1 MALTDREVAL
11 LQMAHSRPGISRADA
26 ARALGISTG
35 GASQLV
41 ATLVQAGM
49 LAEGAAVPSGARG
62 RPTRALVA
70 SARGPLVLAAQ
81 LTHEFWR
88 VDVLEIG
95 GAAVAT
101 EQTRHNGPDDP
112 DGDRT
117 LAALAAQVQRLV
129 QAFPHRI
136 RGLGVSAPGTILD
149 GYRLTA
155 VGLGWRDVDLRR
167 IWPDAGLF
175 YADNDATL
183 GGLAESM
190 RGAAVGARL
199 GLHLRIDAGVGGA
212 LVESGHV
219 VRGAQGVGGE
229 FGHLPFGDPAIR
241 CPCGAQGCWGTSVDG
256 SALARLLNDDPPAD
270 SVTFAERVLARAVAG
285 NELASGAV
293 RTVAANFGRGLAGLV
308 NAVDPDVVTVA
319 GLAPRILAVAPD
331 EAQRSYVAGLM
342 EFRRNAPVEVRAAG
356 LGEAGPLIGAAEQVW
371 SLLWRQLQSDPICE
385 TPSEPADTVDVRSAR
400 CRSD

>member
-1 MALTDREVAL
+1 MGLSDREVAV
-11 LQMAHSRPGISRADA
+11 LQTAHSRPGISRVDA
-26 ARALGISTG
+26 ARALGVSTG

-41 ATLVQAGM
+41 ATLVRGGL
-49 LAEGAAVPSGARG
+49 LAEGAAVFSGARG

-81 LTHEFWR
+81 LTHEFWQL
-88 VDVLEIG
+88 DVLEVG
-95 GAAVAT
+95 GAAIAT
-101 EQTRHNGPDDP
+101 ERARHSGPDDP
-112 DGDRT
+112 GGERT

-129 QAFPHRI
+129 RAFPRRV

-155 VGLGWRDVDLRR
+155 VGLGWRNVDLRR

-212 LVESGHV
+212 LVENGHV

-229 FGHLPFGDPAIR
+229 FGHLPFGDPAVR
-241 CPCGAQGCWGTSVDG
+241 CPCGARGCWGTSVDG
-256 SALARLLNDDPPAD
+256 SALARLLSDDPPAD
-270 SVTFAERVLARAVAG
+270 SVTYADRVLARAVAG
-285 NELASGAV
+285 DEPAHGAV
-293 RTVAANFGRGLAGLV
+293 RTVAANLGRGLAGLV

-331 EAQRSYVAGLM
+331 EARRSYVAGLM
-342 EFRRNAPVEVRAAG
+342 EFRRNAPIEILPAG
-356 LGEAGPLIGAAEQVW
+356 LAEAGPLIGAAEQVW
-371 SLLWRQLQSDPICE
+371 SLLWRELQSG
-385 TPSEPADTVDVRSAR
+385 PSAVRSAR

>member
-1 MALTDREVAL
+1 MSLTDREVAL
-11 LQMAHSRPGISRADA
+11 LQMTHGRPGISRADA

-49 LAEGAAVPSGARG
+49 LAEGAAVASGARG

-81 LTHEFWR
+81 LTHEFWQ
-88 VDVLEIG
+88 VDVVEVG

-101 EQTRHNGPDDP
+101 TEQARHSGPDDPDDP

-117 LAALAAQVQRLV
+117 LAAMAAQVQRLV

-149 GYRLTA
+149 GCRLTA

-241 CPCGAQGCWGTSVDG
+241 CPCGAGGCWGTSVDG

-270 SVTFAERVLARAVAG
+270 SVTYAERVLARAVG
-285 NELASGAV
+285 GDELASGAV
-293 RTVAANFGRGLAGLV
+293 RTVAASFGRGLAGLV

-342 EFRRNAPVEVRAAG
+342 EFRRNAPVEVLAAG
-356 LGEAGPLIGAAEQVW
+356 LAEAGPLIGAAEQVW
-371 SLLWRQLQSDPICE
+371 SLLWRQLQSGSIAG
-385 TPSEPADTVDVRSAR
+385 TAQRTG
-400 CRSD
+400 